1 MSEHIDLGGGS
12 SMTGMSALEFAA
24 QAARLDNGG
33 AVMLLGR
40 PLQQNIAHIEGG
52 TLVDCPSC
60 GRKCWKRLIEPD
72 PLPRGVVAVC
82 TSCMLCKRIPQP
94 PMEFKE

>member
-1 MSEHIDLGGGS
+1 MSEKIDLGGGS
-12 SMTGMSALEFAA
+12 SMTGMSTPEFVAE
-24 QAARLDNGG
+24 AARLDDNG
-33 AVMLLGR
+33 AIMLLAR
-40 PLQQNIAHIEGG
+40 PLQSNIVHIEGG

-60 GRKCWKRLIEPD
+60 GRKCWKRPVEPD

-82 TSCMLCKRIPQP
+82 TSCMLHKRIPPP